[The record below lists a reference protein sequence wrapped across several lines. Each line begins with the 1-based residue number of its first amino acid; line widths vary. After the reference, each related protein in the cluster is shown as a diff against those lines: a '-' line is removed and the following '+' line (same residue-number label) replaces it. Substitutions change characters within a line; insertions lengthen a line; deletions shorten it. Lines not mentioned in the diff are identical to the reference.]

1 MQSPKQS
8 VPVCEI
14 QGVVGLKLEVM
25 EVMMGCPSKK
35 SKRHQSVH
43 GPGEVVSA
51 VVLHRQPDVEHEEQ
65 QLSERV
71 AAQEQ
76 SVL

>member
-1 MQSPKQS
+1 MD
-8 VPVCEI
+8 
-14 QGVVGLKLEVM
+14 
-25 EVMMGCPSKK
+25 
-35 SKRHQSVH
+35 

-76 SVL
+76 RVDGGEEAEWERLPDARVLRAQHEGGRWGNQSLRFRVNNDIHY